1 MVHEPVHRFRI
12 EAPAD
17 TLGALLPVLG
27 SLGALPRTTDTL
39 GALCVLEGTVPAAR
53 VRELEQR
60 LPGPTRGEGELESRF
75 GHYAPVTHGPV
86 PSRPRTDH
94 NPLDRRE
101 YLLNVTR
108 RVGS

>member
-39 GALCVLEGTVPAAR
+39 GALCVLEGTVPRRGCGNWSSGCRGRAGAR
-53 VRELEQR
+53 A
-60 LPGPTRGEGELESRF
+60 S
-75 GHYAPVTHGPV
+75 
-86 PSRPRTDH
+86 
-94 NPLDRRE
+94 
-101 YLLNVTR
+101 
-108 RVGS
+108 